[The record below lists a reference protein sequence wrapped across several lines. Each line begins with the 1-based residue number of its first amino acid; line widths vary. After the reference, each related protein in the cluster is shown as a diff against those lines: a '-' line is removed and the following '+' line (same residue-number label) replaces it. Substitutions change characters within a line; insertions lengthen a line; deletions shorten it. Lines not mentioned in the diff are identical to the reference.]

1 MRVSSTP
8 RFIGIIADV
17 SGILDHPPAGDDDG
31 KCGAPECIGQ
41 DFAIPRR
48 DAPES
53 LTSFP
58 SDTEGAGNA
67 GCALHPRSRVQVCTK
82 KCAHEHTG
90 SAEAIRHSLR
100 NGFTAYAALSP
111 ATNSSCHRHRRING
125 FARPGRTCENLRR
138 LDTSNGCQDHTVLP
152 YATRPR
158 QVLRRIVHP
167 RRSFCEAGE
176 QRRSS
181 CAPADRSRS
190 PKDLALRSRSRPT
203 LPRPPHPIPT
213 FVTMANAP
221 REG

>member
-1 MRVSSTP
+1 MHTVVTTGTP
-8 RFIGIIADV
+8 GSAGVPRAMVLRLMPCSPWRRIRFVTIA
-17 SGILDHPPAGDDDG
+17 GELNGD
-31 KCGAPECIGQ
+31 Q
-41 DFAIPRR
+41 TRL
-48 DAPES
+48 S
-53 LTSFP
+53 
-58 SDTEGAGNA
+58 
-67 GCALHPRSRVQVCTK
+67 RSR
-82 KCAHEHTG
+82 
-90 SAEAIRHSLR
+90 
-100 NGFTAYAALSP
+100 
-111 ATNSSCHRHRRING
+111 
-125 FARPGRTCENLRR
+125 LRR

-203 LPRPPHPIPT
+203 LPRPPHLIPT

-221 REG
+221 RSERDGGVVVLIWGNREAVYFCARDWTGSITLNGLKKLARFDWGLSSDLTASRPVCRSRCQPRGQPSRNFQQT